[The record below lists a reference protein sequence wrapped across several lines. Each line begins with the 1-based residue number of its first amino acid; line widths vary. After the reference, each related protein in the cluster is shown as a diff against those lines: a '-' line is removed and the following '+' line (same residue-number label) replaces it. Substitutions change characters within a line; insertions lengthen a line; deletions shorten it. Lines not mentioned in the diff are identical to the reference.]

1 MTPSNFIAKELVL
14 LGGGHSH
21 VILIRM
27 LAMQPISGLQVT
39 LISPDAET
47 PYSGMLPGMVA
58 GHYSAADMHID
69 LVPLCR
75 FAGVRFLQASAYDI
89 DPVQRI
95 VRCQGR
101 PDVGY
106 DVLSIDIGI
115 TPAWLDG
122 PGTSESVIAV
132 KPINQFLHKWQ
143 ACLERLKTGSAQDIG
158 VVGGGAGG
166 VELCLAIHHALQQLH
181 TAGSI
186 SQPINMHLFIDND
199 TVLPGYAETV
209 QRTFSEILRQRGITL
224 HTQFRVAAVQG
235 KHLVPVVGEAV
246 SMDEIFWVTS
256 AAAQSWLA
264 ATPLVRDDNGFLET
278 RDTLQVQNY
287 DDIFA
292 AGDIARVV
300 NHPRPKAGVF
310 AVRQGPVLFRNIRR
324 LLLDKPL
331 KSYVPQQTFLSL
343 ISTGDRGAVASK
355 YGYSAK
361 GRWVWRWKDAIDR
374 RFMNQFTH
382 LPAMPTP
389 RAVGLL
395 AGVDAQ
401 MQCGG
406 CGSKVSADLLREV
419 LAGLGLDTNALDDA
433 AVYQAP
439 AGKLMLH
446 SVDVFKAFIDDPYL
460 LAKIA
465 VNHALSDIYAMGGE
479 AVTAMAIMSTP
490 YGTPSATRH
499 LLQQLMQGSVE
510 QLRQEHVQLVGGH
523 TTEGAELSVG
533 FAVNGIV
540 DEALLLRKGGMRA
553 GQLLILTKALGTGTL
568 FAADMQHLAQG
579 RWVNAAVEMMLL
591 SNQRARDVFVENRA
605 SACTDITGFGLAGH
619 LGEMLQA
626 SSVCVTLDLQALPV
640 LPGSLECL
648 HELGVTSTLHAGN
661 RRSAIDIDVS
671 QHPHY
676 ELLFDPQ
683 TAGGLLAA
691 VDSDSAPLILEALHA
706 SGYAQAQVIGKV
718 EALVA
723 EAKPRINVSL
733 TAATA
738 ALNQI

>member
-1 MTPSNFIAKELVL
+1 MPSNFIAKELVL

-21 VILIRM
+21 VIVLRM
-27 LAMQPISGLQVT
+27 LAMQPIAGLQVT
-39 LISPDAET
+39 LISPDINT
-47 PYSGMLPGMVA
+47 PYSGMLPGLVA

-75 FAGVRFLQASAYDI
+75 FAGVRYLQASAYDI
-89 DPVQRI
+89 DPIQRI
-95 VRCQGR
+95 VRCEGR

-115 TPAWLDG
+115 TPAWLDR
-122 PGTSESVIAV
+122 PSSNDQVIAV

-143 ACLERLKTGSAQDIG
+143 ACLERLKTASTQDIG

-166 VELCLAIHHALQQLH
+166 VELCLAIHHALEQQH
-181 TAGSI
+181 VAGSI
-186 SQPINMHLFIDND
+186 KQPINMHLFIDKD
-199 TVLPGYAETV
+199 SVLPGYSGAV
-209 QRTFSEILRQRGITL
+209 QRTFTEILRDRGIQL
-224 HTQFRVAAVQG
+224 HTHFRVAAVEG
-235 KHLVPVVGEAV
+235 KHLVPEVGEGV

-264 ATPLVRDDNGFLET
+264 ATPLATDAHGFVET

-287 DDIFA
+287 DDVFA
-292 AGDIARVV
+292 TGDIARVV
-300 NHPRPKAGVF
+300 KHPRPKAGVY

-324 LLLDKPL
+324 LLLQEPL
-331 KSYVPQQTFLSL
+331 KAYVPQKTFLSL

-361 GRWVWRWKDAIDR
+361 GSWVWRWKDWIDR
-374 RFMNQFTH
+374 RFMNQFTR
-382 LPAMPTP
+382 LPAMQAP
-389 RAVGLL
+389 REGGLL
-395 AGVDAQ
+395 ASVDAQ

-419 LAGLGLDTNALDDA
+419 LAGLGLDTNTLDDA

-446 SVDVFKAFIDDPYL
+446 SVDVFKAFIDDPFL

-490 YGTPSATRH
+490 YGTPSSTRH
-499 LLQQLMQGSVE
+499 LLQQLMQGTVE
-510 QLRQEHVQLVGGH
+510 QLRQEQVQLVGGH

-540 DEALLLRKGGMRA
+540 DEAVILRKGGMRA
-553 GQLLILTKALGTGTL
+553 GQVLILTKPLGTGTL

-579 RWVNAAVEMMLL
+579 NWVNAAVEMMLQ
-591 SNQRARDVFVENRA
+591 SNQKARDIFVDNHV

-626 SSVCVTLDLQALPV
+626 SGVDVTLDLAALPV
-640 LPGSLECL
+640 LPGSLQCL
-648 HELGVTSTLHAGN
+648 HELGITSTLHDGN
-661 RRSAIDIDVS
+661 QRSAINMSSS

-676 ELLFDPQ
+676 ALLFDPQ
-683 TAGGLLAA
+683 TAGGLLAS
-691 VDSDSAPLILEALHA
+691 VDVDRLPSILKALHTA
-706 SGYAQAQVIGKV
+706 GYLQAQLIGTV
-718 EALVA
+718 EALLP
-723 EAKPRINVSL
+723 EARPHINFKQPRHP
-733 TAATA
+733 
-738 ALNQI
+738 

>member
-21 VILIRM
+21 VIVLRM
-27 LAMQPISGLQVT
+27 LAMQPIPGLQVT
-39 LISPDAET
+39 LISPDTNT
-47 PYSGMLPGMVA
+47 PYSGMLPGLVA

-75 FAGVRFLQASAYDI
+75 FAGVRYLQTSAYDI

-95 VRCQGR
+95 VRCEAR

-122 PGTSESVIAV
+122 PRTSDQVIAV

-143 ACLERLKTGSAQDIG
+143 ACLMRLKNGSVRDIG
-158 VVGGGAGG
+158 IVGGGAGG
-166 VELCLAIHHALQQLH
+166 VELCLAVHHYLQQQH
-181 TAGSI
+181 ATGAIKQSI
-186 SQPINMHLFIDND
+186 NVHLFIDKD
-199 TVLPGYAETV
+199 SVLPGYSEAV
-209 QRTFSEILRQRGITL
+209 QHIFSEILDERGIHL
-224 HTQFRVAAVQG
+224 HIRFRVAAVQG
-235 KHLVPVVGEAV
+235 KHLVPEVGEAV

-264 ATPLVRDDNGFLET
+264 ATSLATDAHGFVET

-292 AGDIARVV
+292 AGDVAHVV

-310 AVRQGPVLFRNIRR
+310 AVRQGPVLFHNIRR
-324 LLLDKPL
+324 LLLHKPL
-331 KSYVPQQTFLSL
+331 KAYVPQKTFLSL

-361 GRWVWRWKDAIDR
+361 GSWVWHWKDWIDR
-374 RFMNQFTH
+374 RFMKQFTR
-382 LPAMPTP
+382 LPAMAVP
-389 RAVGLL
+389 RASGLL
-395 AGVDAQ
+395 AKVDAQ

-419 LAGLGLDTNALDDA
+419 LAGLGLNTNTLDDA

-499 LLQQLMQGSVE
+499 LLQQLMQGTIE
-510 QLRQEHVQLVGGH
+510 QLQQEQVQLVGGH

-533 FAVNGIV
+533 FAVNGVV
-540 DEALLLRKGGMRA
+540 DEAKILRKGGMQA
-553 GQLLILTKALGTGTL
+553 GQVLILTKPLGTGTL

-579 RWVNAAVEMMLL
+579 RWVNAAVEMMLQ
-591 SNQRARDVFVENRA
+591 SNQRARDIFVDNLV

-619 LGEMLQA
+619 LGEMLLA
-626 SSVCVTLDLQALPV
+626 SGVDVTLDLAALPV

-648 HELGVTSTLHAGN
+648 HELGINSTLHVGN
-661 RRSAIDIDVS
+661 QRSAIDMGPS

-683 TAGGLLAA
+683 TAGGLLAS
-691 VDSDSAPLILEALHA
+691 VDVDSAPLILKALHD
-706 SGYAQAQVIGKV
+706 SGYCQAQVIGTV
-718 EALVA
+718 ETLL
-723 EAKPRINVSL
+723 PDSLPQINFL
-733 TAATA
+733 AAA
-738 ALNQI
+738 